1 MACIMRVPCITACAT
16 GVRRALTTLVLVA
29 GLLSG
34 TPVLVQAQA
43 PRSPTPAP
51 VNGAVHV
58 QTIARGLEHPWGLAF
73 LPDGRMLVTERPGR
87 VRIVERDGLLSEPLT
102 GVPRVQAGGQGG
114 LLDVAL
120 DPHFADNRL
129 VYLAYAE
136 PGEGGTAG
144 TSVARGWLGEG
155 RLDDVQVIYQQ
166 QPKVKGTNHFGSRL
180 VFAPDGTL
188 FVTQGDRYSYRDR
201 AQELADGIGK
211 LVRINPDGSVPR
223 DNPFVG
229 RAGARPEIWSYGHRN
244 VQSAAIHPDTGQ
256 LWTVEHGARGGDEL
270 NRPEAG
276 KNYGW
281 PVITYGVD
289 YSGAKIGEGTAKPGM
304 EQPVYYWDPVI
315 APSGM
320 TFYTGEAFPGWQGSI
335 LIGSL
340 QPGLLVRLTLDDGR
354 VSGEERYLGDLGER
368 IRDVRQGPD
377 GLLYLLTDSRDG
389 RILRVSP
396 VAPR

>member
-1 MACIMRVPCITACAT
+1 MSRLILRILIVGCV
-16 GVRRALTTLVLVA
+16 
-29 GLLSG
+29 LSG
-34 TPVLVQAQA
+34 ASVLVQAQA

-51 VNGAVHV
+51 VNGAVRV
-58 QTIARGLEHPWGLAF
+58 QTVARGLEHPWALAF

-87 VRIVERDGLLSEPLT
+87 LRTVERDGRVSEPLA
-102 GVPRVQAGGQGG
+102 GVPQVQARGQGG

-120 DPHFADNRL
+120 DPRFAENRL
-129 VYLAYAE
+129 VYLSYAE
-136 PGEGGTAG
+136 PGEGGAG
-144 TSVARGWLGEG
+144 TAVARGQLGEG
-155 RLDDVQVIYQQ
+155 RLEDVRVIYRQ
-166 QPKVKGTNHFGSRL
+166 QPKVEGSNHFGSRL
-180 VFAPDGTL
+180 VFARDGTL
-188 FVTQGDRYSYRDR
+188 FVTQGDRYSYREK
-201 AQELADGIGK
+201 AQDLSVGLGK
-211 LVRINPDGSVPR
+211 IVRINPDGSIPR

-229 RAGARPEIWSYGHRN
+229 RAGVRPEIWSYGHRN
-244 VQSAAIHPDTGQ
+244 VQSAALHPQTGQ

-276 KNYGW
+276 RNYGW

-289 YSGAKIGEGTAKPGM
+289 YSGARIGEGTAKPGM

-320 TFYTGEAFPGWQGSI
+320 TFYTGQAYPDWKGSI

-340 QPGLLVRLTLDDGR
+340 RPGLLVRLTVEGGR
-354 VSGEERYLGDLGER
+354 VAREERYLGDLGER

-389 RILRVSP
+389 RILRVMRA
-396 VAPR
+396 APR